1 MKVYTDHMTST
12 FTCDTCYDTKT
23 IDQGGREIACPD
35 CVFRYHPSSVTIETN
50 PDYDPK
56 STSMFNVRYIIRDRS
71 MGNFIY
77 GKARNMDDA
86 IRIQRKRQGVIK
98 AALTRRAN
106 KAARAAK

>member
-1 MKVYTDHMTST
+1 MTST

-35 CVFRYHPSSVTIETN
+35 CMVFRYHPSSVTIEIN

-56 STSMFNVRYIIRDRS
+56 SMAIWNARYIIRDRS
-71 MGNFIY
+71 VGDFLY